1 MTLEVSRTVT
11 RPPTAKKAPTTR
23 KSSLHRLRA
32 KGPDRGEDLSA
43 FVLPR
48 YLDREGFTSR
58 PVNKD
63 GLVGLLVTGTI
74 APGRADWCD
83 PLSILTG
90 HPVAEENRTSLALF
104 LVRTEN
110 SVYGITYGM
119 GHLMIDPVRIDP
131 GFGIEFAVRCLKK
144 DRITKVRRQVMDA
157 RGRTDENS
165 ATSGEHIRGFGIEQ
179 FGEIVSQISGQIEN
193 VPLTF
198 TAGSKRPAHVTGNDR
213 SIKIHLG
220 NSPAAL
226 LRDLQEIEE
235 VCARP
240 NPLPE
245 FEFIAQVRPLSPKS
259 EQAQK
264 LDVRLDAMLGEG
276 QTSRMA
282 LAVPSVCRE
291 HFEFAESFK
300 VTLAGHAGQHA
311 ELDVD
316 QLVAA
321 VQRRPEGGRLR
332 ALREGRIQMFSSTDD
347 SEANSGKVPVDHWF
361 TAEVPDGVAH
371 YFYWQGKW
379 YEIGAEYLTVVEQRV
394 ADLLAQPASVT
405 MPPWTVEMCETGERC
420 GVPQGHKR
428 HNVHDED
435 WYNKEVAAQDRYVL
449 LDKNNVHTERLRGG
463 GLEIADALGPQGQF
477 ICVKKAASSTAPL
490 NHLFAQGRAG
500 IETVRFD
507 LQARK
512 DFLSK
517 VDKLSPR
524 HALDRSFSS
533 PTLVFGI
540 LLKNGA
546 ELTPDSLFAFA
557 KISLLHTATALEG
570 MGARLEV
577 VSISR
582 TAETGMARATT
593 G

>member
-1 MTLEVSRTVT
+1 MTIETPSTGP
-11 RPPTAKKAPTTR
+11 RPHRAKKSPTTR
-23 KSSLHRLRA
+23 KTSLHRLRA
-32 KGPDRGEDLSA
+32 KGSTWDEELSA

-58 PVNKD
+58 SVNKD
-63 GLVGLLVTGTI
+63 GLDGLLVTGTI
-74 APGRADWCD
+74 TPGRADWCD

-104 LVRTEN
+104 LVRTEKA
-110 SVYGITYGM
+110 VYGLTYGM

-131 GFGIEFAVRCLKK
+131 GFGIEFAVRCLKE

-179 FGEIVSQISGQIEN
+179 FGEIVSQISGQIDN

-198 TAGSKRPAHVTGNDR
+198 AKGNKRPAHVTGNDR
-213 SIKIHLG
+213 SVKIHLG
-220 NSPAAL
+220 SSPAAL
-226 LRDLQEIEE
+226 LHDLQRIEE

-259 EQAQK
+259 EQAQN
-264 LDVRLDAMLGEG
+264 LDARLDAMLGEG

-291 HFEFAESFK
+291 RFEFAESFK
-300 VTLAGHAGQHA
+300 VTLAGHAGQYA

-316 QLVAA
+316 QFVAT
-321 VQRRPEGGRLR
+321 VQHRPEGGRLR
-332 ALREGRIQMFSSTDD
+332 ALREGRIQMFASTDD
-347 SEANSGKVPVDHWF
+347 SEANSGKVPVDHWL

-371 YFYWQGKW
+371 FFYWQGKW
-379 YEIGAEYLTVVEQRV
+379 YEIGAEYLTVVEKRIV
-394 ADLLAQPASVT
+394 ELLAQPASVT
-405 MPPWTVEMCETGERC
+405 MPPWTIEMCEMGEKC
-420 GVPQGHKR
+420 GSPAKHKR
-428 HNVHDED
+428 HNAHDED
-435 WYNKEVAAQDRYVL
+435 WYNKEVAAQDGYVL

-477 ICVKKAASSTAPL
+477 ICVKKAPSSTAPL
-490 NHLFAQGRAG
+490 NHLFAQGRTG

-507 LQARK
+507 LEARK

-517 VDKLSPR
+517 VDELAPG
-524 HALDRSFSS
+524 HPLDRSLSA

-540 LLKNGA
+540 LLKDGA
-546 ELTPDSLFAFA
+546 ELTPESLFAFA
-557 KISLLHTATALEG
+557 KVSLLHTATALQG
-570 MGARLEV
+570 MGARLEI
-577 VSISR
+577 VSLSR
-582 TAETGMARATT
+582 TAKTGAADAAM